1 MYLGIILVYL
11 SSTTIY
17 TDIFFVNAFCRLAY
31 IEIGTYFEEKT
42 LLNRFSSEYEQYQ
55 TLTKKYIPFKR

>member
-17 TDIFFVNAFCRLAY
+17 TDIFFVNVFCILAY
-31 IEIGTYFEEKT
+31 IEIGSYFEEKT
-42 LLNRFSSEYEQYQ
+42 LLKKFSREYEQYQ
-55 TLTKKYIPFKR
+55 TLTKKYIPFIK